1 MSVGRFALA
10 FDSTHAAMAANR
22 ALAHLAPVM
31 IPTPPSISA
40 GCGMTLCFEAAGD
53 EEACALA
60 GEIAD
65 ARGLATLYAEDAE
78 GHRFVAKL

>member
-1 MSVGRFALA
+1 
-10 FDSTHAAMAANR
+10 
-22 ALAHLAPVM
+22 
-31 IPTPPSISA
+31 
-40 GCGMTLCFEAAGD
+40 MTLCFEAAGD